1 MEESIKNLG
10 VFPSQM
16 IKQMIEA
23 GEVTADIENI
33 QPASLDLGISD
44 EAYRMRGTF
53 LPRRGEKIRD
63 VIEKES
69 IYRADLRNP
78 LERNGVY
85 LIRLN
90 ETLNLPKDKFAFASS
105 KSSTGRV
112 DLQTRLLVDGY
123 PRFDTVPSG
132 YQGELW
138 LQVIP
143 KSFLIKLSFGE
154 RLNQI
159 RLFNCQARV
168 SWQDMAEV
176 YDTNKLLFDK
186 DHNFIE
192 TKDKISKEAGN
203 KLTMNIDLEGEGEG
217 SIIGYRNISHD
228 QVLDFSKIGQ
238 HNADDFFEPIYAR
251 KDKSIL
257 MEKEAFY
264 IFCTKESVRIPR
276 EFSGEMIAY
285 DISSGE
291 FRSHYAG
298 FFDPGFGYGENGE
311 IKGRRAVLE
320 VRSFDNNFIFRDG
333 QPICQMSFEKLIEPA
348 DFIYSEKIGSHYAN
362 QSGPKLSKHFKDS
375 E

>member
-1 MEESIKNLG
+1 MEENKKNLG

-16 IKQMIEA
+16 IEKMIET
-23 GEVTADIENI
+23 GEIVASAKNI
-33 QPASLDLGISD
+33 QPASIDLSIS
-44 EAYRMRGTF
+44 EEIYRIKGTF
-53 LPRRGEKIRD
+53 LPQKGEKIRE
-63 VIEKES
+63 VIKNECVYK
-69 IYRADLRNP
+69 ADLSHP

-85 LIRLN
+85 LIKLN
-90 ETLNLPKDKFAFASS
+90 ETLALLKDKFALASS
-105 KSSTGRV
+105 KSSTGRT

-123 PRFDTVPSG
+123 SRFDMVPSG
-132 YQGELW
+132 YSGELW

-143 KSFLIKLSFGE
+143 KSFLIKLAPGE

-159 RLFNCQARV
+159 RIFNCQARIG
-168 SWQDMAEV
+168 WEEMEEV

-186 DHNFIE
+186 ESNFIE
-192 TKDKISKEAGN
+192 TKDKITKEEGN
-203 KLTMNIDLEGEGEG
+203 KLVMNIDLEGEGEG
-217 SIIGYRNISHD
+217 GIIGYKNLSYD
-228 QVLDFSKIGQ
+228 QVLDFSKIGYYK
-238 HNADDFFEPIYAR
+238 AEDFFEPIYANKNR
-251 KDKSIL
+251 TIL
-257 MEKEAFY
+257 LEKEAFY
-264 IFCTKESVRIPR
+264 IFCTKEAIRIPR
-276 EFSGEMIAY
+276 NFSGEMIAY

-362 QSGPKLSKHFKDS
+362 QSGPKLSKHFY
-375 E
+375 

>member
-1 MEESIKNLG
+1 MNENTKDLG

-16 IKQMIEA
+16 IEEMIGA
-23 GEVTADIENI
+23 GEVIARKENI
-33 QPASLDLGISD
+33 QPASIDLSISG
-44 EAYRMRGTF
+44 EAYRMKGTF
-53 LPRRGEKIRD
+53 LPRRGERISE
-63 VIEKES
+63 IAEKEC
-69 IYRADLRNP
+69 IYRADLGNP

-90 ETLNLPKDKFAFASS
+90 ERLALGKEKFALASS

-112 DLQTRLLVDGY
+112 DLQTRLLADGY
-123 PRFDTVPSG
+123 SRFDMVPAG

-143 KSFLIKLSFGE
+143 KSFLIKLSEGE

-159 RLFNCQARV
+159 RLYNCQARV
-168 SWQDMAEV
+168 GWEDMAEV
-176 YDTNKLLFDK
+176 YETNKLLFDNK
-186 DHNFIE
+186 SNFIATAE
-192 TKDKISKEAGN
+192 KVTKEEGN
-203 KLTMNIDLEGEGEG
+203 KLVMNIDLEGEGAG
-217 SIIGYRNISHD
+217 SIVGYKNIHKD
-228 QVLDFSKIGQ
+228 QVLDYSKIGYYR
-238 HNADDFFEPIYAR
+238 AEDFFEPIYANA
-251 KDKSIL
+251 DKSL
-257 MEKEAFY
+257 LLEKESFY
-264 IFCTKESVRIPR
+264 IFCTKEAIRIPG

-333 QPICQMSFEKLIEPA
+333 QPICQMGFEKLIEKSR
-348 DFIYSEKIGSHYAN
+348 FVYSEKIGSHYAD
-362 QSGPKLSKHFKDS
+362 QSGPKLSKHFI
-375 E
+375 

>member
-1 MEESIKNLG
+1 MEEKMKNLG

-16 IKQMIEA
+16 IRKMIEA
-23 GEVTADIENI
+23 GEIKADPKNI
-33 QPASLDLGISD
+33 QPASLDLGIS
-44 EAYRMRGTF
+44 EEVYRMRGTF
-53 LPRRGEKIRD
+53 LPQRGEKIRD
-63 VIEKES
+63 VIAKES

-90 ETLNLPKDKFAFASS
+90 ETLGLPKEKFAFASS

-123 PRFDTVPSG
+123 SRFDTVPVG
-132 YQGELW
+132 YEGELW

-143 KSFLIKLSFGE
+143 KSFLVKLSSGE

-168 SWQDMAEV
+168 EWQDMEEV
-176 YDTNKLLFDK
+176 YEGNKLLFDK
-186 DHNFIE
+186 EDNFIE
-192 TKDKISKEAGN
+192 TREKITKENGN
-203 KLTMNIDLEGEGEG
+203 KLVMNIDLEGEGEG
-217 SIIGYRNISHD
+217 GIIGYKNINHD
-228 QVLDFSKIGQ
+228 KVLDFGKLGA
-238 HNADDFFEPIYAR
+238 HAAEDFFEPIFAR
-251 KDKSIL
+251 KDKSL
-257 MEKEAFY
+257 LLEKESFY
-264 IFCTKESVRIPR
+264 IFCTKEAVRIPR

-311 IKGRRAVLE
+311 IRGRRAVLE
-320 VRSFDNNFIFRDG
+320 VRSFDNNFIFRDS
-333 QPICQMSFEKLIEPA
+333 QPICQMNFEKLIEPA
-348 DFIYSEKIGSHYAN
+348 DFVYSEKIGSHYAN
-362 QSGPKLSKHFKDS
+362 QSGPRLSKHFR
-375 E
+375 

>member
-1 MEESIKNLG
+1 MEESTKNLG

-16 IKQMIEA
+16 IRQMIEA
-23 GEVTADIENI
+23 GEVKAEVKNV

-63 VIEKES
+63 IIAQES
-69 IYRADLRNP
+69 IYRADLNNP

-90 ETLNLPKDKFAFASS
+90 ETLELAQEKFAFASS

-123 PRFDTVPSG
+123 SRFDLVPSG

-143 KSFLIKLSFGE
+143 KSFLVKLSAGE

-168 SWQDMAEV
+168 SWQDMEEV
-176 YDTNKLLFDK
+176 YDTNRLLFDK
-186 DHNFIE
+186 DHNFIQ
-192 TKDKISKEAGN
+192 TKDKITKESGN

-217 SIIGYRNISHD
+217 SIIGYKNISHD
-228 QVLDFSKIGQ
+228 QVLDFGKIGQ
-238 HNADDFFEPIYAR
+238 HAAEDFFEPIYAR
-251 KDKSIL
+251 KDKSVL
-257 MEKEAFY
+257 LEKEAFY
-264 IFCTKESVRIPR
+264 IFCTKEAIRIPR
-276 EFSGEMIAY
+276 AYSGEMIAY

-298 FFDPGFGYGENGE
+298 FFDPGFGYGEEGE
-311 IKGRRAVLE
+311 INGRRAVLE

-348 DFIYSEKIGSHYAN
+348 DFIYSEKIGSHYAD
-362 QSGPKLSKHFKDS
+362 QSGPKLSKHFK
-375 E
+375 

>member
-1 MEESIKNLG
+1 MEEKMKNLG

-16 IKQMIEA
+16 IREMIQA
-23 GEVTADIENI
+23 GEINADVKNI
-33 QPASLDLGISD
+33 QPASLDLGIS
-44 EAYRMRGTF
+44 EEIYRMRGTF

-63 VIEKES
+63 VIAKES
-69 IYRADLRNP
+69 IYRADLKNP

-85 LIRLN
+85 LIKLN
-90 ETLNLPKDKFAFASS
+90 ETLNLPKEKFAFASS

-123 PRFDTVPSG
+123 PRFDTVPAG
-132 YQGELW
+132 YGGELW

-143 KSFLIKLSFGE
+143 KSFLVKLTFGE

-168 SWQDMAEV
+168 EWQDMAEV
-176 YDTNKLLFDK
+176 YKKNQLLFDK
-186 DHNFIE
+186 DSRFIE
-192 TKDKISKEAGN
+192 SGDNFKKEAGN
-203 KLTMNIDLEGEGEG
+203 KLVMNIDLEGEGEG
-217 SIIGYRNISHD
+217 SIIGYKNINHD
-228 QVLDFSKIGQ
+228 KVLDFARIGE
-238 HNADDFFEPIYAR
+238 HAAEDFFEPIFAR
-251 KDKSIL
+251 KDKSL
-257 MEKEAFY
+257 LLEKESFY
-264 IFCTKESVRIPR
+264 IFCTKEAIRIPR

-311 IKGRRAVLE
+311 IRGRRAVLE

-333 QPICQMSFEKLIEPA
+333 QPICQMSFEKLIEPS
-348 DFIYSEKIGSHYAN
+348 DFVYSEKIGSHYAN
-362 QSGPKLSKHFKDS
+362 QSGPKLSKHFR
-375 E
+375 

>member
-1 MEESIKNLG
+1 MEDSKKNLG

-16 IKQMIEA
+16 IAELIDN
-23 GEVTADIENI
+23 GEVFADKKNI
-33 QPASLDLGISD
+33 QPASIDLSISE
-44 EAYRMRGTF
+44 EAYRMKGTF
-53 LPRRGEKIRD
+53 LPRKGEKVRD

-69 IYRADLRNP
+69 IYKADLKNP

-90 ETLNLPKDKFAFASS
+90 EHLALSDEKFAFASS

-112 DLQTRLLVDGY
+112 DLQTRLLADGY
-123 PRFDTVPSG
+123 SRFDMVPSG

-143 KSFLIKLSFGE
+143 KSFLVKLTTGD

-159 RLFNCQARV
+159 RIYNCQARIG
-168 SWQDMAEV
+168 WQQMEEI
-176 YDTNKLLFDK
+176 YETNKLLFDEES
-186 DHNFIE
+186 NFIA
-192 TKDKISKEAGN
+192 TKNKISKETGN
-203 KLTMNIDLEGEGEG
+203 KLVMNIDLEGKGEG
-217 SIIGYRNISHD
+217 SIVGYKNIMHD
-228 QVLDFSKIGQ
+228 QVLDYSKIGYYRPE
-238 HNADDFFEPIYAR
+238 DFFEPICATE
-251 KDKSIL
+251 DKSL
-257 MEKEAFY
+257 LLEKESFY
-264 IFCTKESVRIPR
+264 IFCTKEAIRIPR
-276 EFSGEMIAY
+276 DFSGEMIAY

-333 QPICQMSFEKLIEPA
+333 QPICQMSFDKLIEPS

-362 QSGPKLSKHFKDS
+362 QSGPKLSKHFV
-375 E
+375 

>member
-1 MEESIKNLG
+1 
-10 VFPSQM
+10 
-16 IKQMIEA
+16 
-23 GEVTADIENI
+23 
-33 QPASLDLGISD
+33 
-44 EAYRMRGTF
+44 
-53 LPRRGEKIRD
+53 
-63 VIEKES
+63 
-69 IYRADLRNP
+69 

-90 ETLNLPKDKFAFASS
+90 EKLHLDREKFALASS

-123 PRFDTVPSG
+123 PRFDMVPSG
-132 YQGELW
+132 YAGELW

-143 KSFLIKLSFGE
+143 KSFLVKLSYGE

-168 SWQDMAEV
+168 SWQEMEEV
-176 YDTNKLLFDK
+176 YEKNKLLFDK
-186 DHNFIE
+186 DGNFIR
-192 TKDKISKEAGN
+192 TADKITKEAGN
-203 KLTMNIDLEGEGEG
+203 KLVMNIDLEGEGEG
-217 SIIGYRNISHD
+217 SIVGYKNICHD
-228 QVLDFSKIGQ
+228 QVLDFGKLGA
-238 HNADDFFEPIYAR
+238 HRAEDFFE
-251 KDKSIL
+251 SIL
-257 MEKEAFY
+257 ARADRSLLLEKDAFY
-264 IFCTKESVRIPR
+264 IFCTKEAIRVPR

-333 QPICQMSFEKLIEPA
+333 QPICQMSFEKLIEPS
-348 DFIYSEKIGSHYAN
+348 DFVYSEKIGSHYAD
-362 QSGPKLSKHFKDS
+362 QSGPRLSKHFK
-375 E
+375 

>member
-1 MEESIKNLG
+1 MEESTKNLG

-16 IKQMIEA
+16 IRQMIEA
-23 GEVTADIENI
+23 GEVTADVNNV

-44 EAYRMRGTF
+44 EVYRMRGTF
-53 LPRRGEKIRD
+53 LPRRGEKIRE

-90 ETLNLPKDKFAFASS
+90 EILDLPKEKFAFASS

-123 PRFDTVPSG
+123 PRFDMVPSG
-132 YQGELW
+132 YKGEMW

-143 KSFLIKLSFGE
+143 KSFLVRLSVGE

-159 RLFNCQARV
+159 RLFNCQARIG
-168 SWQDMAEV
+168 WQEMEAV

-192 TKDKISKEAGN
+192 TKDKITREAGN
-203 KLTMNIDLEGEGEG
+203 KLVMNIDLEGEGEG
-217 SIIGYRNISHD
+217 SVIGYKNISHD
-228 QVLDFSKIGQ
+228 QVLDFGKLGA
-238 HNADDFFEPIYAR
+238 HEAEDFFEPIYAR
-251 KDKSIL
+251 KDKSVL
-257 MEKEAFY
+257 LEKEAFY
-264 IFCTKESVRIPR
+264 IFCTKEAIRIPC

-298 FFDPGFGYGENGE
+298 FFDPGFGYGEDGE

-348 DFIYSEKIGSHYAN
+348 DFIYSDKIGSHYAN
-362 QSGPKLSKHFKDS
+362 QSGPKLSKHFK
-375 E
+375 